1 MPDEATLPVVQVVGF
16 FAAPQPIDL
25 IVLAEALREQLRQL
39 RASEARVLAIS
50 PLTEPADLS
59 FAGMIME
66 AGLPLVLLL
75 LAPPEV
81 LAKTFLPGARD
92 ELERI
97 LKYAATV
104 EVLHSSPSET
114 ATIIHLAQRLVDQ
127 VNILIVLQESDQ
139 AGAGAEMISYAMR
152 RGRTVIRLTQAS
164 GQISTGEVA
173 ATEPRQAEG
182 IDSLCAMLGTPPSAP
197 PIPAEVV
204 RYFDA
209 CDAEANRCAPQVR
222 RYALNIVLANALAS
236 VAGSVSS
243 SFPHSAAIG
252 TGLTVVKFS
261 AILLGLGI
269 FAMLRHRESQNH
281 WLRLRLK
288 AEICRS
294 MMSTWNSPRVIE
306 PFSADEV
313 PEMGEVIR
321 SLHYLRITQPPV
333 EVSLEGFKAHYGAR
347 RLAHQYRYF
356 EKQSDAAKRVSAWLT
371 PVYWALSGTALIT
384 SAAALALQAHF
395 RAGTWANFFFV
406 FIPIVAPIL
415 ASWVIAWQAIESV
428 SRKKVR
434 FAEMKRL
441 MHQALLDLAHCHS
454 WESAHHV
461 VKRAEKVLLNEV
473 LEWYS
478 FVKLK

>member
-1 MPDEATLPVVQVVGF
+1 MPDEATLPAVQVVGF
-16 FAAPQPIDL
+16 FAAPQPVDRF
-25 IVLAEALREQLRQL
+25 VLEEALREQLRRL
-39 RASEARVLAIS
+39 HASEARVLAIS
-50 PLTEPADLS
+50 PLAEPADIS
-59 FAGMIME
+59 FAGMVME
-66 AGLPLVLLL
+66 TGLPLILLL
-75 LAPPEV
+75 LAPPEA
-81 LAKTFLPGARD
+81 LAKTFSPGVRD

-114 ATIIHLAQRLVDQ
+114 ATTIHLAQRLVDQ
-127 VNILIVLQESDQ
+127 VNVLLVLQESEP
-139 AGAGAEMISYAMR
+139 AGPTAEMISYAIR
-152 RGRTVIRLTQAS
+152 RGRTVIRLTPTS
-164 GQISTGEVA
+164 GQMSAGEVA
-173 ATEPRQAEG
+173 ATEPRPVEG
-182 IDSLCAMLGTPPSAP
+182 IDSLCAMLETPPPAP

-204 RYFDA
+204 RYFDT
-209 CDAEANRCAPQVR
+209 CDTEATRCAPQVR

-243 SFPHSAAIG
+243 SFPHSAAVG
-252 TGLTVVKFS
+252 TGLTVVKFG

-294 MMSTWNSPRVIE
+294 MMATWNSPRVIE

-321 SLHYLRITQPPV
+321 SLHYLRITQPPL
-333 EVSLEGFKAHYGAR
+333 EVSLEGFKAHYGVR

-356 EKQSDAAKRVSAWLT
+356 QKQSEAAKRISAWLT
-371 PVYWALSGTALIT
+371 PVYWTLSGAALVT

-395 RAGTWANFFFV
+395 RPGTWANFFFV
-406 FIPIVAPIL
+406 FIPIVTPIL

-454 WESAHHV
+454 WESVHHV
-461 VKRAEKVLLNEV
+461 AKRAEKVLLNEV